1 MNRERTGATV
11 GYKNVGEFTAYGVS
25 TIEFTAYEVQRADSD
40 LKLGQFF
47 LKATFFF

>member
-25 TIEFTAYEVQRADSD
+25 AIEFTAYGFSTIVY
-40 LKLGQFF
+40 GQWSFNAGVYG
-47 LKATFFF
+47 L